1 MVRSTTIILGSGR
14 LRSTITTLILLI
26 FFVVAWFVSA
36 IAFFS
41 FYSIAVPVIVVVVH
55 TGIIEVSFREI
66 PEWNILLIPRCK
78 GVETR
83 RTRVTGIT
91 SFGLGGI
98 TVNDLVVAR
107 QERSSGVA
115 ESSLLLLT
123 TRLIGCLEAIRVG
136 VIEVASGLGVSP
148 VLGRVVYGTAVTIV
162 SAVGIIVVV

>member
-1 MVRSTTIILGSGR
+1 MVRSATIIGGSDR
-14 LRSTITTLILLI
+14 LRSTITTLIFLI

-41 FYSIAVPVIVVVVH
+41 FFSIAVPVIVVVVH

-91 SFGLGGI
+91 SFGLGG
-98 TVNDLVVAR
+98 TVVHDLVVAR
-107 QERSSGVA
+107 QERSSGVT
-115 ESSLLLLT
+115 ESGLLLLT
-123 TRLIGCLEAIRVG
+123 TGLIWCLEAVRVG
-136 VIEVASGLGVSP
+136 VVEVASRLGVSP
-148 VLGRVVYGTAVTIV
+148 VLGRVVHGTAVAGI
-162 SAVGIIVVV
+162 SAVDIIVVV